1 MALKVRAARAGSPR
15 QPGEGLRLGTV
26 RLLPRGVRKQNYAR
40 LNYFDVWLP
49 SLAPSRQLLA
59 QFKQSKMSLPTFF
72 SRYRLEMRQTEPRQ
86 TIRLLA
92 AIADHQSISVCCYCE
107 EERRCHR
114 SVLLQLI
121 RAAGK

>member
-26 RLLPRGVRKQNYAR
+26 RLLPRGVRKQDYAR

-59 QFKQSKMSLPTFF
+59 QFKQAKLSLPTFF
-72 SRYRLEMRQTEPRQ
+72 SRYRREMRQTEPRQ

-92 AIADHQSISVCCYCE
+92 AIAERQPISVCCYCE

-121 RAAGK
+121 RTARK